1 MGILQAVVA
10 LRSCAG
16 SSAGKCSPT
25 NWAETL
31 PQTKGPTSD
40 ITKTQLFLDNGIRM
54 GPGGRESLLLG
65 TLLWIIITFLM
76 ATSLIISLLLGA
88 TIPQP
93 LEAMAS
99 GYGVLLS
106 LFVLTAGL
114 LHSPAASSMPIAS
127 ILSLCDA
134 QRNRRGNPPAPSRV
148 FPGWSCRGGGPSD
161 EELEIEG
168 LSAGRESDQ
177 EDDDRENG
185 TTSYQRKFDTDKR
198 EVMAAWGVRLAN
210 WDTAPVH
217 ARTTERRGD
226 GHCLFY
232 SLLQSNDLRDAK
244 DLRNTLAD
252 HIAENFDTKLMNS
265 NMTYAD
271 IVRLELFEGAPGDHS
286 QRYRDILKGTG
297 SVGFDP
303 RAHWGGFL
311 EIHAY
316 CRTHESRVDVYELA
330 HKDTSGARHFRLVYS
345 VGATLS
351 SDPINLHYDG
361 RHWENLSL
369 DDPSTWTT
377 VRRRNRPRTPPA
389 PPTPPTPQPER
400 TNHRLN
406 RRRTAT
412 QPDTPPDAGT
422 PPAPPTPQPPAR
434 TNGPPHR
441 RRTTTQPDMSPDA
454 GTPPTE
460 DTQPSDQRPDG
471 DTLLGRTVLRKPP
484 GSGGGWRLGTI
495 TEATPPREGG
505 NRGWTFRATYET
517 QDGDTVTPTEDLSRE
532 QVEASRP
539 PDRRGRGPGLQG
551 RDEYSKY
558 KRMYEGIR
566 AHLQAGTFSH
576 QNVACLRT
584 AFNFTNHDPPNLAKL
599 KTKLRTAQRDLHPD
613 KVAHQPAH
621 VRLLAKRVYGALTF
635 LYTSTEQQERQPADR
650 TANDPPSL
658 NDYPAYNSD
667 EFAAAAST
675 EEEPVHT
682 DDLTPPEDTTPDDDG
697 DGGEGNDGHNDD
709 DDGGDDDEF
718 DDLNGPTTANPS
730 LLGPDGSIPNTFE
743 SVNAFHMNDF
753 TLSNLKHV
761 LWVPRNCVILWCQVY
776 GEITMKLLDA
786 IRSSGPDRHRRIG
799 TAARWYLG
807 MPQIFLNDKGNYV
820 DNQTIIERRL
830 TQFLAGDFAGVL
842 TEWRKAKDR
851 ARRRAKPPKQDT
863 HPRRVTQCIKL
874 FFKGYV
880 SRGLRVL
887 TGHGRANPED
897 PSIVNQM
904 KEKHPPEIWDHEV
917 WTVADNPSMK
927 QAPAVVRNT
936 PSVTGVGARGFHAGH
951 VKQLYT
957 AKTTGDISA
966 KKTFEELGQA
976 YLSCQ
981 MPTWLRRAFNGGL
994 LTPLVKKP
1002 ATAGE
1007 TPDARP
1013 TNARDIDV
1021 SIWLKTIQRQSN
1033 TAIRRTLI
1041 PQQLAVA
1048 VKGGCEIKVIG
1059 SKLKIEQA
1067 LKNGLDFVLVC
1078 LDLKNAHNEFSRS
1091 AAQDA
1096 LDETHRAA
1104 AEAETSGHETLKD
1117 LAQAHRA
1124 DTGHA
1129 GDVYMRDS
1137 KSQTGFTRVCT
1148 STAGGPQGSPLTNL
1162 AFPALINKAL
1172 KATEAK
1178 FPGVELRAIQDDIDA
1193 SGPPDLI
1200 FGSNQDGSNGALH
1213 FLLEQLAELD
1223 LKPNKS
1229 KFQFYA
1235 TTERAAERAPSW
1247 LPRPFYITD
1256 PDRRAAVDDLEAK
1269 AAAAANNARSAPP
1282 GERESAEAAAAKAK
1296 EEAEAARADVPNE
1309 CRAHGVI
1316 TCGAALG
1323 DAPFIAAFL
1332 EDAANHLCND
1342 IDAAEPGV
1350 IASVVDHLSDESA
1363 HCASTAIYYSLQCR
1377 VDYLLGTH
1385 LPSETRGLADK
1396 VDEALRKAYTRCFG
1410 IDLLNPEGTRSD
1422 QTDPTFCRDLMGLKA
1437 KAGGM
1442 GYRNTARRSLFVNA
1456 LSSALPQM
1464 MGDGETAPLWA
1475 SLGDILGSDSF
1486 TEANADHC
1494 WQTFFNSGSAW
1505 ATEFQSEIDRLKALH
1520 ASALEAAGLTADPD
1534 SKGIFDKPNIR
1545 FGHGVDKLHRKM
1557 FDEIRS
1563 LEAKAL
1569 LRRARRLMPNDPRK
1583 LAFEQSRVDKF
1594 SNTLFGGT
1602 PDPLTPLTTA
1612 EFRSAVQNKAGAPQS
1627 TLAALVGYPI
1637 DSNSAQTDRPT
1648 VDPSGYN
1655 LKKVTGAIGDGTR
1668 QNHNAFVDRVSEWL
1682 ARAKIPHMGGKCGN
1696 PRTCKGLFSRISYR
1710 LSQLVEEHT
1719 PTGTQKVL
1727 QRIIPDLV
1735 LNGRGLCSVGPL
1747 ANKKSLADI
1756 KTLSPCNKYA
1766 EHRDGKPN
1774 AVVND
1779 RQRQVDKDYHHR
1791 AKELDAGFGGDSS
1804 DGFEAELSSYGK
1816 RGKVLGPVV
1825 GAYGEMS
1832 DDVYVI
1838 AEAVAEELATE
1849 HCGFYSDKKQGVVA
1863 AFFLSQI
1870 YRSWGLV
1877 AHRGWARLMLD
1888 RRCLVEVPNAPRHRA
1903 ERAHAEADYDEET
1916 ARDNYFN
1923 PPAGHRSGPGGPTDA

>member
-1 MGILQAVVA
+1 
-10 LRSCAG
+10 
-16 SSAGKCSPT
+16 
-25 NWAETL
+25 
-31 PQTKGPTSD
+31 
-40 ITKTQLFLDNGIRM
+40 
-54 GPGGRESLLLG
+54 
-65 TLLWIIITFLM
+65 
-76 ATSLIISLLLGA
+76 
-88 TIPQP
+88 
-93 LEAMAS
+93 
-99 GYGVLLS
+99 
-106 LFVLTAGL
+106 
-114 LHSPAASSMPIAS
+114 
-127 ILSLCDA
+127 
-134 QRNRRGNPPAPSRV
+134 
-148 FPGWSCRGGGPSD
+148 
-161 EELEIEG
+161 
-168 LSAGRESDQ
+168 
-177 EDDDRENG
+177 
-185 TTSYQRKFDTDKR
+185 
-198 EVMAAWGVRLAN
+198 
-210 WDTAPVH
+210 
-217 ARTTERRGD
+217 
-226 GHCLFY
+226 
-232 SLLQSNDLRDAK
+232 
-244 DLRNTLAD
+244 
-252 HIAENFDTKLMNS
+252 
-265 NMTYAD
+265 
-271 IVRLELFEGAPGDHS
+271 
-286 QRYRDILKGTG
+286 
-297 SVGFDP
+297 
-303 RAHWGGFL
+303 
-311 EIHAY
+311 
-316 CRTHESRVDVYELA
+316 
-330 HKDTSGARHFRLVYS
+330 
-345 VGATLS
+345 
-351 SDPINLHYDG
+351 
-361 RHWENLSL
+361 
-369 DDPSTWTT
+369 
-377 VRRRNRPRTPPA
+377 
-389 PPTPPTPQPER
+389 
-400 TNHRLN
+400 
-406 RRRTAT
+406 
-412 QPDTPPDAGT
+412 
-422 PPAPPTPQPPAR
+422 
-434 TNGPPHR
+434 
-441 RRTTTQPDMSPDA
+441 MSPDA

-576 QNVACLRT
+576 QSVACLRS
-584 AFNFTNHDPPNLAKL
+584 AFNFTSHDPPTLARL

-621 VRLLAKRVYGALTF
+621 VRLLAKRVYDALTF
-635 LYTSTEQQERQPADR
+635 LYTSTEQQDWQPADR
-650 TANDPPSL
+650 TANDPPIL
-658 NDYPAYNSD
+658 DDYPVYNSY
-667 EFAAAAST
+667 EFATAAST
-675 EEEPVHT
+675 EQEPVHT
-682 DDLTPPEDTTPDDDG
+682 DDLTPPEDATPDDDG
-697 DGGEGNDGHNDD
+697 YRGGGNDGHNDD
-709 DDGGDDDEF
+709 EDDNDGGDDDEF
-718 DDLNGPTTANPS
+718 DDLNGPTAANPS

-743 SVNAFHMNDF
+743 SVNAFHMDDF

-786 IRSSGPDRHRRIG
+786 IQSSGPDRYRRIG

-807 MPQIFLNDKGNYV
+807 MPQIFLNDRGNYT

-830 TQFLAGDFAGVL
+830 TQFLAGDFVGVL
-842 TEWRKAKDR
+842 AEWRKAKDR
-851 ARRRAKPPKQDT
+851 ARRRAKPPKPDT
-863 HPRRVTQCIKL
+863 HPRRVTLCIKL
-874 FFKGYV
+874 FLKGYV
-880 SRGLRVL
+880 SRGLGVL

-897 PSIVNQM
+897 PSIITQM
-904 KEKHPPEIWDHEV
+904 KKKHPQEIWDHEV
-917 WTVADNPSMK
+917 WTAADNPSMK
-927 QAPAVVRNT
+927 KAKDVVGGT
-936 PSVTGVGARGFHAGH
+936 KPLTGVGPRGFHAGY

-957 AKTTGDISA
+957 ANAAGDISA
-966 KKTFEELGQA
+966 KKAFEELGQA
-976 YLSCQ
+976 YLSCE

-1002 ATAGE
+1002 VPAGE

-1021 SIWLKTIQRQSN
+1021 SIWLKTIQRQAN
-1033 TAIRRTLI
+1033 AAIRQTLI

-1048 VKGGCEIKVIG
+1048 VSGGCEIKVIG
-1059 SKLKIEQA
+1059 AKLKIEQA

-1078 LDLKNAHNEFSRS
+1078 LDLKNAHNEFRRA

-1096 LDETHRAA
+1096 LDETHRSA
-1104 AEAETSGHETLKD
+1104 AEAQTRGHESLKD

-1137 KSQTGFTRVCT
+1137 KSPTGFARVCT

-1193 SGPPDLI
+1193 AGPPDLI
-1200 FGSNQDGSNGALH
+1200 FGSNQDGSDGALH
-1213 FLLEQLAELD
+1213 FLLEQLAELR
-1223 LKPNKS
+1223 LEPNKS

-1235 TTERAAERAPSW
+1235 TTERAAERAPNW
-1247 LPRPFYITD
+1247 LPRPFFITD
-1256 PDRRAAVDDLEAK
+1256 PDRRAAVDGLEAT
-1269 AAAAANNARSAPP
+1269 AAAAAANARSAPP
-1282 GERESAEAAAAKAK
+1282 GERVSAEAAAANAK

-1309 CRAHGVI
+1309 YRAHGVI

-1377 VDYLLGTH
+1377 VEYLLGTH
-1385 LPSETRGLADK
+1385 LPSETRGLANK
-1396 VDEALRKAYTRCFG
+1396 VDEALRKAYARCFG

-1422 QTDPTFCRDLMGLKA
+1422 QTDPTFYRDLMGLKT

-1442 GYRNTARRSLFVNA
+1442 GYRNTERRSLFVNA

-1505 ATEFQSEIDRLKALH
+1505 ATEFQSEIVRLKALH

-1557 FDEIRS
+1557 FDEIRA

-1583 LAFEQSRVDKF
+1583 IAFEQSRVDKF
-1594 SNTLFGGT
+1594 SNTLFVGT
-1602 PDPLTPLTTA
+1602 PDSLTPLTTA

-1627 TLAALVGYPI
+1627 ALAALVGYPI

-1668 QNHNAFVDRVSEWL
+1668 QNHNAFLDRVSEWL

-1710 LSQLVEEHT
+1710 LSQLEEEHT
-1719 PTGTQKVL
+1719 PTGTQRVL
-1727 QRIIPDLV
+1727 QRIIPDLA
-1735 LNGRGLCSVGPL
+1735 LNGRSLCSAGPL
-1747 ANKKSLADI
+1747 ANKKSLADV

-1804 DGFEAELSSYGK
+1804 DGFEAELNSYGK